1 MDWLELS
8 VEASA
13 ELAEPLVELFQRYG
27 RRQVVVEE
35 AGGFNPDEG
44 ESQPAGGPVVVRTY
58 FPQDRRSADRVA
70 RIQAGVQLMGLLKPL
85 SPLAV
90 RTVSPWEWEEAWKA
104 HFQPLRIGKRLVVR
118 PTWHEHEAQ
127 EGDIVLTLDPGLA
140 FGTGHHPTTRM
151 CLEQLERR
159 VEPGMR
165 ILDLGSGSGLL
176 AQAALLLGAEWA
188 LALDTEAD
196 AVRASRRNLKAAG
209 LSRRVKIARGTLP
222 HPMAAGL
229 DLTVANISAKVL
241 VELAG
246 EIAATLRPGGTLI
259 ASGVLEERGDEVRT
273 AMLAAGFEDLGT
285 QRMEDWLA
293 LCFRL
298 GG

>member
-8 VEASA
+8 VQASP
-13 ELAEPLVELFQRYG
+13 ELVEPLVELFQRYG

-44 ESQPAGGPVVVRTY
+44 ESPPVGGPVIVRAY
-58 FPQDRRSADRVA
+58 VPQDRRSADRVA
-70 RIQAGVQLMGLLKPL
+70 RIQAGVQLMGLIKPL
-85 SPLAV
+85 SPLEV

-104 HFQPLRIGKRLVVR
+104 HFQPLRIGGRLVVR
-118 PTWHEHEAQ
+118 PTWHEIEAA

-159 VEPGMR
+159 VEPAMR
-165 ILDLGSGSGLL
+165 ILDLGTGSGLL
-176 AQAALLLGAEWA
+176 TQAALLLGAEWA

-196 AVRASRRNLKAAG
+196 AIRASRRNLKAAG
-209 LSRRVKIARGTLP
+209 LSKRVRIARGTLP
-222 HPMAAGL
+222 HAEASGL

-246 EIAATLRPGGTLI
+246 EIAETLKAGGTLI
-259 ASGVLEERGDEVRT
+259 ASGVLEERGDEVRE
-273 AMLAAGFEDLGT
+273 ALLAAGLEELEIQQT
-285 QRMEDWLA
+285 EDWLA
-293 LCFRL
+293 LCFRR
-298 GG
+298 G

>member
-8 VEASA
+8 VEASP
-13 ELAEPLVELFQRYG
+13 ELVEPLVELFQRYG

-44 ESQPAGGPVVVRTY
+44 EEPPAGGPVVVRAY
-58 FPQDRRSADRVA
+58 VPQDRRSADRVA
-70 RIQAGVQLMGLLKPL
+70 RIQAGVQLMGLIKPL
-85 SPLAV
+85 SPLEV

-104 HFQPLRIGKRLVVR
+104 HFRPLRIGQRLVVV
-118 PTWHEHEAQ
+118 PTWHEHEAE

-159 VEPGMR
+159 VSPGMR
-165 ILDLGSGSGLL
+165 ILDLGTGSGLL

-188 LALDTEAD
+188 LALDTEPD
-196 AVRASRRNLKAAG
+196 AIRSSRRNLKAAG

-222 HPMAAGL
+222 HPQATGL

-246 EIAATLRPGGTLI
+246 EIAGTLRPGGTLI
-259 ASGVLEERGDEVRT
+259 ASGVLEERGDEVRE
-273 AMLAAGFEDLGT
+273 AMLAAGFEELET
-285 QRMEDWLA
+285 QQTEDWLA
-293 LCFRL
+293 LSFRRT
-298 GG
+298 G

>member
-8 VEASA
+8 VQASP
-13 ELAEPLVELFQRYG
+13 ELVDPLVELFQRYS

-44 ESQPAGGPVVVRTY
+44 ETPPGGPVVVRTY
-58 FPQDRRSADRVA
+58 VPQDRRSADRIA
-70 RIQAGVQLMGLLKPL
+70 RVRAGVHLMGLLKPL
-85 SPLAV
+85 SALEV

-104 HFQPLRIGKRLVVR
+104 HFQPLRVGKRLVVR
-118 PTWHEHEAQ
+118 PTWHEVDAQ
-127 EGDIVLTLDPGLA
+127 EGDLVLTLDPGLA

-165 ILDLGSGSGLL
+165 VLDLGTGSGLL
-176 AQAALLLGAEWA
+176 AQAALLLGAAWA

-209 LSRRVKIARGTLP
+209 LSRRVRIVRGTLP
-222 HPMAAGL
+222 HPQASGL
-229 DLTVANISAKVL
+229 DLVVANISAKVL
-241 VELAG
+241 VELAEG
-246 EIAATLRPGGTLI
+246 IAGTLRPGGTLI
-259 ASGVLEERGDEVRT
+259 ASGVLEERGDEVGEAIRS
-273 AMLAAGFEDLGT
+273 AGFVELET
-285 QRMEDWLA
+285 QQTEDWLA
-293 LCFRL
+293 LCFRR
-298 GG
+298 G

>member
-8 VEASA
+8 VQASP
-13 ELAEPLVELFQRYG
+13 ELVEPLVELFQRYG

-44 ESQPAGGPVVVRTY
+44 ELPPVGGPVVVRAY
-58 FPQDRRSADRVA
+58 VPQDRRSADRVA
-70 RIQAGVQLMGLLKPL
+70 RIHAGVQLMGLIKPL
-85 SPLAV
+85 SPLEV

-104 HFQPLRIGKRLVVR
+104 HFRPLRIGARLVVV
-118 PTWHEHEAQ
+118 PTWHEHEAG

-151 CLEQLERR
+151 CLEQLDRR

-165 ILDLGSGSGLL
+165 VLDLGTGSGLL

-209 LSRRVKIARGTLP
+209 LSRRVRIVRGTLP
-222 HPMAAGL
+222 HPQATGL
-229 DLTVANISAKVL
+229 DLAVANISAKVL
-241 VELAG
+241 VELAE
-246 EIAATLRPGGTLI
+246 EIAETLRPGGTLI
-259 ASGVLEERGDEVRT
+259 ASGVLEERGEEVRE
-273 AMLAAGFEDLGT
+273 AMAAAGFKELET
-285 QRMEDWLA
+285 QQTEDWLA
-293 LCFRL
+293 LCFSRPQ
-298 GG
+298 

>member
-8 VEASA
+8 VEASP
-13 ELAEPLVELFQRYG
+13 ELVEPLVELFQRYS

-44 ESQPAGGPVVVRTY
+44 EPAPEGSPVMVRVY
-58 FPQDRRSADRVA
+58 VPQDRRSGDRVA
-70 RIQAGVQLMGLLKPL
+70 RIQAGVQLMGLIKPV
-85 SPLAV
+85 SPLEV

-104 HFQPLRIGKRLVVR
+104 HFRPLRIGKRLVVR
-118 PTWHEHEAQ
+118 PTWHEREAQ
-127 EGDIVLTLDPGLA
+127 EGDIEITLDPGLA

-159 VEPGMR
+159 VKPGMR
-165 ILDLGSGSGLL
+165 ILDLGTGSGLL
-176 AQAALLLGAEWA
+176 AQAALLLGADWA

-209 LSRRVKIARGTLP
+209 LSRRVRIARGTLP
-222 HPMAAGL
+222 HPEAERL

-246 EIAATLRPGGTLI
+246 ELVAALRPDGVLI
-259 ASGVLEERGDEVRT
+259 ASGVLEERGDEVRE
-273 AMLAAGFEDLGT
+273 AMRNAGFVELET
-285 QRMEDWLA
+285 QQTEDWLA
-293 LCFRL
+293 LCFRR
-298 GG
+298 G

>member
-8 VEASA
+8 VSASP
-13 ELAEPLVELFQRYG
+13 ELVEPLVELFQRYG

-35 AGGFNPDEG
+35 AGGYNPDEG
-44 ESQPAGGPVVVRTY
+44 ESPPTGGPVVVRTY
-58 FPQDRRSADRVA
+58 VPRDRRSNDRVA

-85 SPLAV
+85 SPLGV
-90 RTVSPWEWEEAWKA
+90 RTVTPYEWEEAWKA

-118 PTWHEHEAQ
+118 PTWHEYEVRK
-127 EGDIVLTLDPGLA
+127 DDVVLTLDPGLA

-165 ILDLGSGSGLL
+165 ILDLGTGSGLL
-176 AQAALLLGAEWA
+176 AQAALLLGADWA

-196 AVRASRRNLKAAG
+196 AIRASRRNLKAAG
-209 LSRRVKIARGTLP
+209 LARRVRIARGTLP
-222 HPMAAGL
+222 HPQASGL

-246 EIAATLRPGGTLI
+246 AIAESLKPGGTLI
-259 ASGVLEERGDEVRT
+259 ASGVLEERGDEVRE
-273 AMLAAGFEDLGT
+273 AMTEAGFAELET
-285 QRMEDWLA
+285 QQTEDWLA

-298 GG
+298 G

>member
-8 VEASA
+8 VEASP
-13 ELAEPLVELFQRYG
+13 ELVEPLVELFQRYG

-44 ESQPAGGPVVVRTY
+44 ETPPVGGPVVVRTY

-70 RIQAGVQLMGLLKPL
+70 RIQAGVQLMGLIKPL
-85 SPLAV
+85 SPLKV
-90 RTVSPWEWEEAWKA
+90 RTVSPFEWEEAWKA

-118 PTWHEHEAQ
+118 PTWHEHEAL

-165 ILDLGSGSGLL
+165 ILDLGTGSGLL
-176 AQAALLLGAEWA
+176 AQGALLLGAEWA

-196 AVRASRRNLKAAG
+196 AVRSSRRNLKAAG
-209 LSRRVKIARGTLP
+209 LSRRVHIARGTLP
-222 HPMAAGL
+222 HPQAVGL

-246 EIAATLRPGGTLI
+246 ALAETLRPGGTLI
-259 ASGVLEERGDEVRT
+259 ASGALEERGDEVRE
-273 AMLAAGFEDLGT
+273 AMLGAGFTELET
-285 QRMEDWLA
+285 QQTEDWLA
-293 LCFRL
+293 LCFRR
-298 GG
+298 G

>member
-8 VEASA
+8 VHASP
-13 ELAEPLVELFQRYG
+13 ELVEPLVELFQRYG

-44 ESQPAGGPVVVRTY
+44 ESPPTGGPVIVRAY
-58 FPQDRRSADRVA
+58 VMKDRRSADRVA
-70 RIQAGVQLMGLLKPL
+70 RIHAGVQLMGLIKPL

-90 RTVSPWEWEEAWKA
+90 RTVTPWEWEEAWKA
-104 HFQPLRIGKRLVVR
+104 HFQPLRIGRLVVR
-118 PTWHEHEAQ
+118 PTWQEVEAA

-165 ILDLGSGSGLL
+165 ILDLGTGSGLL
-176 AQAALLLGAEWA
+176 SQAALLLGAEWA

-196 AVRASRRNLKAAG
+196 AIRASRRNLKAAG
-209 LSRRVKIARGTLP
+209 LSRKVRIVRGTLP
-222 HPMAAGL
+222 HIQAVGAGPDRREYL
-229 DLTVANISAKVL
+229 G
-241 VELAG
+241 EGAG
-246 EIAATLRPGGTLI
+246 RACGRP
-259 ASGVLEERGDEVRT
+259 RGD
-273 AMLAAGFEDLGT
+273 A
-285 QRMEDWLA
+285 
-293 LCFRL
+293 
-298 GG
+298 

>member
-8 VEASA
+8 VQASP
-13 ELAEPLVELFQRYG
+13 ELVEPLVELFQRYG

-44 ESQPAGGPVVVRTY
+44 ESAPTGGPVIVRAY
-58 FPQDRRSADRVA
+58 VMKDRRSADRVA
-70 RIQAGVQLMGLLKPL
+70 RIQAGVQLMGLIKPL

-90 RTVSPWEWEEAWKA
+90 RTVTPWEWEEAWKA
-104 HFQPLRIGKRLVVR
+104 HFQPLRIGRLVVR
-118 PTWHEHEAQ
+118 PTWQEVEAA

-165 ILDLGSGSGLL
+165 ILDLGTGSGLL
-176 AQAALLLGAEWA
+176 SQAALLLGAEWA

-196 AVRASRRNLKAAG
+196 AIRASRRNLKAAG
-209 LSRRVKIARGTLP
+209 LSKQVRIVRGTLP
-222 HPMAAGL
+222 HPEASGL

-246 EIAATLRPGGTLI
+246 DLVETLRPDGTLV
-259 ASGVLEERGDEVRT
+259 ASGVLEERGDEVRD
-273 AMLAAGFEDLGT
+273 AMLAAGFVELET
-285 QRMEDWLA
+285 QQTEDWLA
-293 LCFRL
+293 LCFRR
-298 GG
+298 G